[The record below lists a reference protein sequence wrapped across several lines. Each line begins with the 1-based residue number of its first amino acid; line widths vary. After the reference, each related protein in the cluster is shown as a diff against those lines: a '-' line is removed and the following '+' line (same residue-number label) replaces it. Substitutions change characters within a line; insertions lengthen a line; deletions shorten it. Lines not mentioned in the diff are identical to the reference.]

1 MDVEVDVRKPQPP
14 CPFSRSLPRG
24 RAGRGA
30 QAAGTPG
37 RLGAATRAAVAR
49 DGAGRGRPA
58 GDGSEA
64 GRADGARSPT
74 PPVRGA
80 AAAVGVARRGP
91 RPLPN
96 VAPRRPVRRRRRRPP
111 PPPAPPPPPPPL
123 PRPPPGRRPPPPG
136 RAPPPAPGPGAGR
149 PAAGEAFSGRGEWKA
164 GWRLARFVWPG
175 ALLTF
180 SAVGLDF
187 SVHFHSTGAEEAG
200 PGAGRGCCARM
211 EICKDEEEVRAC
223 IREGRKFH
231 LDPSVTELELRSV
244 SRWSSLL
251 ILCSSS
257 HRVHL
262 GMVFDIFSE
271 RHRCGLGPAHR
282 RCAGEQ
288 LVADAVE
295 PPLCA
300 SLSLHSRSHW
310 RRCSSHP
317 LLF

>member
-14 CPFSRSLPRG
+14 CPFSRSFHRILCRRSRKQLVRSLSRG
-24 RAGRGA
+24 MAGRGA
-30 QAAGTPG
+30 QAAGIPG
-37 RLGAATRAAVAR
+37 RLWADTRAAVAR

-64 GRADGARSPT
+64 GGQGARRAGHGGGGHGGGVRHAGDL
-74 PPVRGA
+74 PV
-80 AAAVGVARRGP
+80 
-91 RPLPN
+91 
-96 VAPRRPVRRRRRRPP
+96 
-111 PPPAPPPPPPPL
+111 
-123 PRPPPGRRPPPPG
+123 
-136 RAPPPAPGPGAGR
+136 PGAVRAEPALGRGR
-149 PAAGEAFSGRGEWKA
+149 PSAAGEAISGRGEWKA

-288 LVADAVE
+288 LVADAVG
-295 PPLCA
+295 PRMCA

-310 RRCSSHP
+310 RRCSSHH
-317 LLF
+317 LLFQGTTSVTQGSSTSPMRC